1 MELETFKKSWEQ
13 LNNRLLQTE
22 AFNDKLVESII
33 TSRVMTTVDKIRR
46 LYNSFF
52 IVLSIELIFFVA
64 LFIGNP
70 FDFKYPI
77 QFVPFA
83 ILFIGVIIAFVNLV
97 HITRTVSNLSPGV
110 RIDLYLTSVINVYDQ
125 NKRFE
130 RWFGIIFL
138 AMGLV
143 IPFSFL
149 PQKVERMGLNGALI
163 DTAIMIAVTLVLYI
177 IAFKLGAFKNP
188 YKTRLEKDLAEWNE
202 LKALSCKM
210 KEG

>member
-1 MELETFKKSWEQ
+1 MELETFKKSWER
-13 LNNRLLQTE
+13 LNDRLLQSE

-52 IVLSIELIFFVA
+52 IVLTLELVFFIA
-64 LFIGNP
+64 LFLGNP
-70 FDFKYPI
+70 FDFQYRI
-77 QFVPFA
+77 QFVPFV
-83 ILFIGVIIAFVNLV
+83 ILFIGVVIAFVNLV
-97 HITRTVSNLSPGV
+97 HITRAVSNLSPGV
-110 RIDLYLTSVINVYDQ
+110 RIDRYLTSVINVYDQ

-138 AMGLV
+138 SMGLV

-149 PQKVERMGLNGALI
+149 PPKIERMGLNEALG
-163 DTAIMIAVTLVLYI
+163 DTAIMIGVTLVLYI

-188 YKTRLEKDLAEWNE
+188 YKTSLEKDLEEWNE
-202 LKALSCKM
+202 LKTLSDKL